1 MSSGPNEIADEGDEL
16 QAMPAFDMARIV
28 DLSEQRIRQRA
39 FARRIRYISFFVV
52 GLGLGLVALYS
63 LGDPR
68 GGRVDH
74 TFLASASFVNV
85 RGNEK
90 EIQISATAA
99 NGRFGIALG
108 FRAGSPVVEQTPGVG
123 SHIRFSGKDQ
133 PATFLLP
140 DHSSPIYI
148 VVTDTPA
155 EAIVR
160 KFFNDRIEAGP
171 PFDDAA
177 RAMEKLKDHL
187 LGLGYSTLDI
197 QKVISP

>member
-1 MSSGPNEIADEGDEL
+1 MSSAIDDSMNGDDLPRLEPFDEAQLTDATDRMIRRSL
-16 QAMPAFDMARIV
+16 LIRRLRY
-28 DLSEQRIRQRA
+28 LS
-39 FARRIRYISFFVV
+39 FLVV
-52 GLGLGLVALYS
+52 GIGLGAVALYS
-63 LGDPR
+63 LGDSR
-68 GGRVDH
+68 GARIDR
-74 TFLASASFVNV
+74 TLLASASFVNV

-133 PATFLLP
+133 PTTFLLP
-140 DHSSPIYI
+140 EHSSPIYI

-160 KFFNDRIEAGP
+160 KYFNDRIEAGP
-171 PFDDAA
+171 PFDDPAKT
-177 RAMEKLKDHL
+177 MEKLKDHL
-187 LGLGYSTLDI
+187 LGLGYATLDI
-197 QKVISP
+197 QKVTSP

>member
-1 MSSGPNEIADEGDEL
+1 MSSAIDDSMNSDDLPNVEPFDEAQLTD
-16 QAMPAFDMARIV
+16 A
-28 DLSEQRIRQRA
+28 SERLIRRSLL
-39 FARRIRYISFFVV
+39 FRRLRYFSFLVV
-52 GLGLGLVALYS
+52 GIGLGAVALYS
-63 LGDPR
+63 LGDSR
-68 GGRVDH
+68 GGRIDR
-74 TFLASASFVNV
+74 TLLASASFVNV

-108 FRAGSPVVEQTPGVG
+108 FRADSPVVEQTPGVG

-140 DHSSPIYI
+140 EQSSPIYI

-160 KFFNDRIEAGP
+160 KYFNDRIEAGP
-171 PFDDAA
+171 PFDDPAKT
-177 RAMEKLKDHL
+177 MEKLKDHL
-187 LGLGYSTLDI
+187 LGLGYATLDI
-197 QKVISP
+197 QKVNSP